1 MSSLKLNLNLFG
13 EIVSIEQPPNL
24 FYLKQKISESY
35 VLKKSDVD
43 ELVLSYN
50 KEAKSIYIENEDDY
64 KEFLDSKIT
73 EIHIDITPV
82 NFEDRE
88 NLKLLNE

>member
-64 KEFLDSKIT
+64 KE
-73 EIHIDITPV
+73 
-82 NFEDRE
+82 
-88 NLKLLNE
+88 LK